1 MTKKMI
7 SGAAVCVS
15 GSGNDGGG
23 AEKTAADRKAEVPA
37 GGVVSESAGVS
48 DQLTEELKAM
58 VPDRDYSE
66 FTVGFCG
73 MTLNNEYHII
83 VANAVQQSCKALG
96 MKVEIQAGSQHQ
108 SVEEQLTIIENYI
121 SQGVDGIILVPAASE
136 GLVSALQECK
146 NADIPVINLDTK
158 LDDATIE
165 TLGEEIPFY
174 GTDNY
179 KGGQLVG
186 RDGVAELY
194 PDGCKTAILRG
205 GSGSDQRMTTD
216 TTAFLDKAG
225 GRSWKSWRSS
235 TRTWETDK
243 GYTAIQNAIQANPD
257 LEVIYCEN

>member
-7 SGAAVCVS
+7 SALLCVS
-15 GSGNDGGG
+15 L
-23 AEKTAADRKAEVPA
+23 AAAMTAGVRKRQRRTGKRKFRR

-73 MTLNNEYHII
+73 MTLNNEYHIHCGQRG
-83 VANAVQQSCKALG
+83 VQQSCKALG
-96 MKVEIQAGSQHQ
+96 MKCGDPGGIPSI
-108 SVEEQLTIIENYI
+108 SLWRSSLTIIENYI

-174 GTDNY
+174 GTDNL
-179 KGGQLVG
+179 QR
-186 RDGVAELY
+186 RD
-194 PDGCKTAILRG
+194 
-205 GSGSDQRMTTD
+205 
-216 TTAFLDKAG
+216 
-225 GRSWKSWRSS
+225 SW
-235 TRTWETDK
+235 
-243 GYTAIQNAIQANPD
+243 
-257 LEVIYCEN
+257 